1 MNNFAVVLIYLL
13 IISICGKSININ
25 TNKFNINILQHRI
38 RNTSLR
44 LIVFSDFYKE
54 LRDKILQL
62 LNTYNQIHTI
72 IPNSSPF
79 TSCFYD
85 LVYKYY
91 SMEEEDR
98 SNLELIINLIF

>member
-1 MNNFAVVLIYLL
+1 MNNFAVILIYLL

-25 TNKFNINILQHRI
+25 TNRFNINILQHRI

-54 LRDKILQL
+54 LRDKMLEL
-62 LNTYNQIHTI
+62 LNTYNQIHTFN
-72 IPNSSPF
+72 PNSCPF

-98 SNLELIINLIF
+98 SNLELIVNLIF